1 MSQKEA
7 AMYLHTDIFSPSS
20 FHLFQHYSPTSF
32 DKTFASQEVEKHQ
45 VEFTFWDTSGND

>member
-7 AMYLHTDIFSPSS
+7 AIYILTFFSPSS